1 MPLPKPNLD
10 DNEEIFI
17 TRCMS
22 DAVMIDEFGKLD
34 QRFAVCEMQW
44 ESFKQKIKEFYEDIE
59 DDEME
64 NETEDEEEID
74 DDELV
79 IMLNQIKEM
88 TNFPQQGDDQTVS
101 LTNSKYELFPIEFA
115 SRIKEKYPDV
125 WKLGGN
131 ILGNE
136 QYRHL
141 LEIREKKIP
150 SDQLTPRQNEAIR
163 LREAWSARHFE
174 NSRPAGVIAQIK
186 WHMVGSRG
194 LQYMKDLM
202 NEEIKK
208 RYGDD
213 A

>member
-1 MPLPKPNLD
+1 MPLPRPTQAED
-10 DNEEIFI
+10 EENFL
-17 TRCMS
+17 TRCMGDS
-22 DAVMIDEFGKLD
+22 VMIEEFTKLE
-34 QRFAVCEMQW
+34 QRFAVCRLQW
-44 ESFKQKIKEFYEDIE
+44 ENYEE
-59 DDEME
+59 ETEEDEMM
-64 NETEDEEEID
+64 EESQLKEII
-74 DDELV
+74 ER
-79 IMLNQIKEM
+79 IRKM
-88 TNFPQQGDDQTVS
+88 TNFPQQGDDETVS
-101 LTNSKYELFPIEFA
+101 LQNSKYELFPIDFA
-115 SRIKEKYPDV
+115 ARINKKYPEV

-141 LEIREKKIP
+141 LEIRANDIAT
-150 SDQLTPRQNEAIR
+150 DDLTPRQEEAIR

-174 NSRPAGVIAQIK
+174 DFRPAGVMAQIK

-194 LQYMKDLM
+194 LEYMKKLM

>member
-1 MPLPKPNLD
+1 MPLPKPIMND
-10 DNEEIFI
+10 DEESFL

-22 DAVMIDEFGKLD
+22 DEVMIEEFPKLG
-34 QRFAVCEMQW
+34 QRFAVCELQW
-44 ESFKQKIKEFYEDIE
+44 DSYEDEIE
-59 DDEME
+59 EDEFE
-64 NETEDEEEID
+64 NEIDEEELTFMIQK
-74 DDELV
+74 L
-79 IMLNQIKEM
+79 KKK
-88 TNFPQQGDDQTVS
+88 TNFPQRGDDETVS

-115 SRIKEKYPDV
+115 DRIKEKYPEV
-125 WKLGGN
+125 WGLGGN

-150 SDQLTPRQNEAIR
+150 SDQLTTRQNEAIR

-208 RYGDD
+208 RYGDE